1 MNSFALWLDSKAEID
16 NGTKAEVH
24 FNLWNM
30 HYKDALP
37 PFLDVGIKL
46 NNVSD
51 FNCINFFVPFVLAN
65 TDISDLGSVLKEGN
79 ILCTIFNEDYIVS
92 QNGGS
97 KLLTVQNNKSEA
109 VMGIYCLDVKNDI
122 KVENKFDG
130 TLISIPKPTSVNGQL
145 PIYFRFRIQSR
156 MLKKIIKC
164 YNPQNI
170 FLQSAFST
178 IEAIDFR
185 FNDYRSVH
193 PSLLEQIRLQ
203 KSYNIEKVH
212 FLLVTEADVDLQ
224 YSSVSATARE
234 LEKDVWKQYFPYIK
248 SKNIVAYHWKFKSI
262 NSEKLIENCIMF
274 VKTKVHKCNW
284 LTILLYLL
292 VLGAIT
298 MFFEFISRLIF

>member
-1 MNSFALWLDSKAEID
+1 MNSFALWLDSKIEIEKR
-16 NGTKAEVH
+16 TKAEVH

-30 HYKDALP
+30 HYKAALP

-46 NNVSD
+46 NNISD
-51 FNCINFFVPFVLAN
+51 CSSINFFVPFFLAKEEV
-65 TDISDLGSVLKEGN
+65 SDLGIVLKEGN

-92 QNGGS
+92 QNGSS
-97 KLLTVQNNKSEA
+97 KLLTVQNSNSEP
-109 VMGIYCLDVKNDI
+109 VMGIYCLDIKNDI
-122 KVENKFDG
+122 KLENKFGG
-130 TLISIPKPTSVNGQL
+130 TLISIPKPTSIESQL
-145 PIYFRFRIQSR
+145 PIYFRFRIQSK

-185 FNDYRSVH
+185 FNDYRSVD

-224 YSSVSATARE
+224 YSSGSETARE
-234 LEKDVWKQYFPYIK
+234 LEKDVWKQYFSHIK
-248 SKNIVAYHWKFKSI
+248 SKNVVAYHWKFKSDS
-262 NSEKLIENCIMF
+262 SEKLIGNCIMF

-284 LTILLYLL
+284 ITILLYLL
-292 VLGAIT
+292 VLGVT
-298 MFFEFISRLIF
+298 TLFFEFISRLIF

>member
-1 MNSFALWLDSKAEID
+1 
-16 NGTKAEVH
+16 
-24 FNLWNM
+24 
-30 HYKDALP
+30 
-37 PFLDVGIKL
+37 
-46 NNVSD
+46 
-51 FNCINFFVPFVLAN
+51 
-65 TDISDLGSVLKEGN
+65 
-79 ILCTIFNEDYIVS
+79 
-92 QNGGS
+92 
-97 KLLTVQNNKSEA
+97 VQNNKSEA